1 MNELITWRL
10 EDVPPEHAVLVLG
23 ILAGVGALYCFF
35 GYRLLKLILGLTGFL
50 LAGSTAAV
58 LVGFLSYGN
67 VPAMAVAV
75 FIGGLCGAM
84 ALFFLYKTGIF
95 CVGMLGAVVVAYQI
109 LQGRP
114 EPWILWAVAG
124 LGLMGG
130 FLAILI
136 ERPIMTLA
144 SAAIGALMMTQVGLT
159 PGTRD
164 CWRNSPSKPPKRAND
179 CPIFPGSP
187 TACWPRGASSP
198 SSAPCFNFDWVRK
211 NVFRPTPDLRRMAYA
226 VFR

>member
-1 MNELITWRL
+1 MDELITWRL
-10 EDVPPEHAVLVLG
+10 EDVPPENAVLVLG

-58 LVGFLSYGN
+58 IVGFLSYGN
-67 VPAMAVAV
+67 VPAMAIAV

-95 CVGMLGAVVVAYQI
+95 CVGMLGAVVVAYQL

-114 EPWILWAVAG
+114 ESWILWAVAG
-124 LGLMGG
+124 LGLVGG

-144 SAAIGALMMTQVGLT
+144 TAAIGAMMMTQVGLQVA
-159 PGTRD
+159 RD
-164 CWRNSPSKPPKRAND
+164 QELLDK
-179 CPIFPGSP
+179 I
-187 TACWPRGASSP
+187 TAQTAEAGDRL
-198 SSAPCFNFDWVRK
+198 
-211 NVFRPTPDLRRMAYA
+211 PDLPWLTYA
-226 VFR
+226 MLAIWGILALFGALFQFRAGKKKRIPTHQ

>member
-10 EDVPPEHAVLVLG
+10 EDVPPENAVLVLAV
-23 ILAGVGALYCFF
+23 LAGVGALYCFF

-58 LVGFLSYGN
+58 IVGFLSYGN
-67 VPAMAVAV
+67 VPGMAIAL
-75 FIGGLCGAM
+75 FIGGICGAM

-95 CVGMLGAVVVAYQI
+95 CVGMLGAVVVAYQV

-114 EPWILWAVAG
+114 ESWILWAVAG
-124 LGLMGG
+124 LGLVGG

-144 SAAIGALMMTQVGLT
+144 TAAIGAMMMTQVGLKVAREQ
-159 PGTRD
+159 GLLD
-164 CWRNSPSKPPKRAND
+164 K
-179 CPIFPGSP
+179 I
-187 TACWPRGASSP
+187 TAQTAEAGERL
-198 SSAPCFNFDWVRK
+198 
-211 NVFRPTPDLRRMAYA
+211 PDLPWLTYA
-226 VFR
+226 MLATWGILALFGALFQFRSGKKKRIPTHQ

>member
-10 EDVPPEHAVLVLG
+10 EDVPPENAVLVLG

-58 LVGFLSYGN
+58 IVGFLSYGN
-67 VPAMAVAV
+67 VPAMAIAV
-75 FIGGLCGAM
+75 FIGGFCGAM

-95 CVGMLGAVVVAYQI
+95 CVGMLGAVVVAYQL

-124 LGLMGG
+124 LGLVGG
-130 FLAILI
+130 FMAILI

-144 SAAIGALMMTQVGLT
+144 TAAIGALMMTQVGLT
-159 PGTRD
+159 VARD
-164 CWRNSPSKPPKRAND
+164 QGLLEK
-179 CPIFPGSP
+179 FTEQ
-187 TACWPRGASSP
+187 TAEAGERL
-198 SSAPCFNFDWVRK
+198 
-211 NVFRPTPDLRRMAYA
+211 PDLPWLTYGMLAA
-226 VFR
+226 WGILALFGALFQFRLGKKKRIPSHA

>member
-144 SAAIGALMMTQVGLT
+144 TAAIGALMMTQVGLT
-159 PGTRD
+159 VARD
-164 CWRNSPSKPPKRAND
+164 QGLLEK
-179 CPIFPGSP
+179 FTEQ
-187 TACWPRGASSP
+187 TAEAGERL
-198 SSAPCFNFDWVRK
+198 
-211 NVFRPTPDLRRMAYA
+211 PDLPWLTYGMLAA
-226 VFR
+226 WGILALFGALFQFRLGKKKRIPSHA